1 MINISVYS
9 DENTDSLN
17 VKLEAVKATKD
28 EITMVIAAVIDS
40 TGLFERFGTEGVKE
54 IVTVAAGTAAEMMKD
69 GEKHKVVTYPE
80 AN

>member
-28 EITMVIAAVIDS
+28 EITMVIAGVIDS

-54 IVTVAAGTAAEMMKD
+54 IVTIAVGTAAEMMKD
-69 GEKHKVVTYPE
+69 ENHKIVTYPE

>member
-28 EITMVIAAVIDS
+28 EITMVIAGVIDS
-40 TGLFERFGTEGVKE
+40 VGLFERFGTEGVKE
-54 IVTVAAGTAAEMMKD
+54 IVTIAVGTAAEMMKD
-69 GEKHKVVTYPE
+69 ENHKIVTYPE

>member
-17 VKLEAVKATKD
+17 VKLESVKGTKD
-28 EITMVIAAVIDS
+28 EITMAIAAVIDS
-40 TGLFERFGTEGVKE
+40 VGLFERFGTEGVKE
-54 IVTVAAGTAAEMMKD
+54 IVTIAVGTAAEMMKD
-69 GEKHKVVTYPE
+69 ENHKIVTYPE